1 MECGALGPALRDR
14 RTLLSY
20 SRQLQQYQSSQV
32 TSASPLQ
39 LVIMLYDGAL
49 KFLRQADEAMEKKDL
64 FKQNDAIQ
72 RVQKIVAELM
82 SCLDF
87 NHGGEIAQNLFALYS
102 FVYNQLVLANIEDNR
117 DALKEASTLL
127 ENLRVSWVE
136 LEKQQRSGAIPG
148 GTHEQSAA

>member
-1 MECGALGPALRDR
+1 MCANFLDR

-20 SRQLQQYQSSQV
+20 SRHLQQYQSTQV

-49 KFLRQADEAMEKKDL
+49 KFIRQADEAMEKRDL

-87 NHGGEIAQNLFALYS
+87 EHGGEIAHNLFALYS
-102 FVYNQLVLANIEDNR
+102 FTYNQLVIANVEDNR
-117 DALKEASTLL
+117 DALKQAGTVL

-136 LEKQQRSGAIPG
+136 LEQQQRTSIAPG
-148 GTHEQSAA
+148 GLHEQPAA